1 MLKAYVEIQLI
12 NANNSIL
19 YYYYTLFFCTLF
31 LCTLAPQ
38 SCTKTYIFS
47 WWLSLKALY
56 CSNLNVFHRFE
67 FSEGKTVLVKLHL
80 ALWRQNNILEEIL
93 WRVVCWSEK
102 KWCFYC
108 LYTGLHMVLNASK
121 EESLIDIQTFI
132 FWRLVKKEM
141 VMVGNIIVLHWYE
154 FAALFSTKLF
164 PHFILF
170 ILYAALIKIKIK
182 SFSHVVWKKN
192 EKEVSSATSSET
204 I

>member
-1 MLKAYVEIQLI
+1 MYVV
-12 NANNSIL
+12 SL
-19 YYYYTLFFCTLF
+19 YTCPTVLY
-31 LCTLAPQ
+31 
-38 SCTKTYIFS
+38 KNIYIFVVAVPEGAV
-47 WWLSLKALY
+47 LLKLE
-56 CSNLNVFHRFE
+56 C
-67 FSEGKTVLVKLHL
+67 FSQIWVQWRENSFGEIAHL

-141 VMVGNIIVLHWYE
+141 VMVGNIMLLHWCE
-154 FAALFSTKLF
+154 FAALFSTKLL